1 MGSKFAGVRAIDEV
15 ATCGA
20 TWSLARTPILRS
32 EGANDASCAG
42 IAAQGWSVALGSVS
56 GGLFT
61 PLDPRARRVP
71 WGVSDPRIKPYYW
84 PYYRPG
90 SDQTLLLALL
100 QARLVGSEPAQTDL
114 NKFRQPR
121 YFWIMGGLR

>member
-1 MGSKFAGVRAIDEV
+1 MGSKFAGVRAIAEM

-20 TWSLARTPILRS
+20 TWAIAHTPISRS
-32 EGANDASCAG
+32 EGAIDAICAG

-61 PLDPRARRVP
+61 PLDPRTKRVR
-71 WGVSDPRIKPYYW
+71 WGVSDPRIKPYFW

-90 SDQTLLLALL
+90 
-100 QARLVGSEPAQTDL
+100 P
-114 NKFRQPR
+114 
-121 YFWIMGGLR
+121 